1 MSEGLYSR
9 LCALNSLN
17 AVFENFKPL
26 DESLDKNA
34 EKYKLSAQDKAF
46 AHALCG
52 YVLRY
57 KDALQDR
64 VNKQANRTRDIDPP
78 HLNTLMLMGTAQIY
92 LMDGVANHAAVSTS
106 VDLAVRI
113 KCPKQ
118 KGLVNGLLRNLIRGD
133 TPSLKPSLPE
143 GLVGLWADDYGDMVA
158 KNIEHA
164 SLQEAKI
171 GIANKDGKWA
181 IREEWSDL
189 TPDEWVQDYSSHKP
203 VSLLDDDLTGVTVLD
218 LCAAPGGKTMQLAA
232 KGASVTSVDISEKR
246 LKRLH
251 ENLQRTGLTDN
262 VTVVCADILKYKPE
276 QEFDIV
282 LLDAPCSA
290 TGTIRRHPDL
300 PYIRGQEDMEELV
313 KLQEKLLFRAKK
325 WVKSNGTLV
334 YCTCS
339 LQKSEGEYQIDA
351 FLEDN
356 PMTFKK
362 QRNPI
367 RLLPNEGDRDGFFI
381 SFLTR
386 K

>member
-9 LCALNSLN
+9 LCALNALN
-17 AVFENFKPL
+17 AVFEDFKPL

-57 KDALQDR
+57 KDALQGR

-78 HLNTLMLMGTAQIY
+78 HLNTLMLMGAAQIY

-143 GLVGLWADDYGDMVA
+143 GLVSLWVEDYGDMVA
-158 KNIEHA
+158 KNIEKA

-171 GIANKDGKWA
+171 GIANKDGKWQ
-181 IREEWSDL
+181 IREEWSNL

-203 VSLLDDDLTGVTVLD
+203 VSLLDADLTGITVLD

-232 KGASVTSVDISEKR
+232 KGATVTSVDISEKR

-251 ENLQRTGLTDN
+251 ENLERTNLTDN
-262 VTVVCADILKYKPE
+262 VMVVCSDILKYKPE
-276 QEFDIV
+276 QSFDIV

-300 PYIRGQEDMEELV
+300 PYIRGQEDMDALV
-313 KLQEKLLFRAKK
+313 KLQIQLLDKAKK
-325 WVKSNGTLV
+325 WVKPNGTLI

-339 LQKSEGEYQIDA
+339 LQKAEGEHQIQE
-351 FLEDN
+351 FLDLN
-356 PMTFKK
+356 PNFKQ
-362 QRNPI
+362 QRNSI
-367 RLLPNEGDRDGFFI
+367 RLLPSEGDRDGFFI
-381 SFLTR
+381 SFLT
-386 K
+386 KSN

>member
-9 LCALNSLN
+9 LCALNALN
-17 AVFENFKPL
+17 AVFENHKPL
-26 DESLDKNA
+26 DDSLDKNA
-34 EKYKLSAQDKAF
+34 EKYKLSAQDKSF

-78 HLNTLMLMGTAQIY
+78 HLNTLMLMGAAQIY

-133 TPSLKPSLPE
+133 TPSLKSSLPE

-158 KNIEHA
+158 KNIEVA
-164 SLQEAKI
+164 SLKEAKI
-171 GIANKDGKWA
+171 GIANKDGKWS
-181 IREEWSDL
+181 IREAWSDL

-203 VSLLDDDLTGVTVLD
+203 VSLLDEDLTGVSVLD

-232 KGASVTSVDISEKR
+232 KGATVTAVDISEKR

-251 ENLQRTGLTDN
+251 ENLERTKLSDN
-262 VTVVCADILKYKPE
+262 VTVVCSDILKYKPD
-276 QEFDIV
+276 QLFDIV

-300 PYIRGQEDMEELV
+300 PYIRGQEDMDELV
-313 KLQEKLLFRAKK
+313 KLQAKLLDKAKK
-325 WVKSNGTLV
+325 WVKSNGTLI
-334 YCTCS
+334 YCTCA
-339 LQKSEGEYQIDA
+339 LQKAEGEHQIER
-351 FLEDN
+351 FLKDN
-356 PMTFKK
+356 PTNFKK

-367 RLLPNEGDRDGFFI
+367 RLLPHEGDRDGFFI
-381 SFLTR
+381 TFLT
-386 K
+386 KS